1 MLRGEAILVI
11 EPEPKARKAIV
22 GALTPRGLSV
32 DAPDQLAD
40 TVELPVRQAES
51 AMERLFR
58 DLRQAAQCSRE
69 VGRARPRWNPE

>member
-1 MLRGEAILVI
+1 VLVAAVLRPQQREDRELEVV
-11 EPEPKARKAIV
+11 RR
-22 GALTPRGLSV
+22 ALQ
-32 DAPDQLAD
+32 QLAD